1 MPMEVLEVEILD
13 ATLSLRTPECK
24 GRHYWHV
31 DAKIRVKYR
40 VPPYT
45 KAFYYVCYEVNQFF
59 GTVHNAS
66 NYELDQI
73 PFDNLYSGEERI
85 EERTIDVHFGGDF
98 TTVPWLSNWS
108 PRDFDVHVKIGARD
122 GWKVVWD
129 EVTFKCHYESCSFT
143 IKEVIGLKA
152 SLTISTT
159 PTGARVFID
168 ENYIGVT

>member
-13 ATLSLRTPECK
+13 AKLKLWTEECK
-24 GRHYWHV
+24 ALHNWQV

-66 NYELDQI
+66 DYEHDRI
-73 PFDNLYSGEERI
+73 PFDNLDSGEEKI
-85 EERTIDVHFGGDF
+85 EEKTKDIRFGGDF
-98 TTVPWLSNWS
+98 TTTPWLRNWS

-122 GWKVVWD
+122 GWKIVWD
-129 EVTFKCHYESCSFT
+129 EVTYRCHYESCEFT
-143 IKEVIGLKA
+143 IKANLN
-152 SLTISTT
+152 ISTT
-159 PTGARVFID
+159 PSGVKVYID
-168 ENYIGVT
+168 EEYKGET